1 MAWFDYLIIILVG
14 IPMVLGL
21 KIGLVRVTAN
31 IFGIVGGIFLALR
44 FSDQFIDSIDA
55 YINDPQISSEIS
67 FFAIIVLTIFASW
80 AAASFLKKVLSLLL
94 LGWVD
99 RVGGALFGAVLGSF
113 IVGAIIFVM
122 EFSSIPWALEALSDS
137 RMKSIF
143 EFTVEFIQQFGTA
156 GTPLSSI

>member
-1 MAWFDYLIIILVG
+1 MAWFDYLIIVLVG

-31 IFGIVGGIFLALR
+31 IFGIIGGIFLALR
-44 FSDQFIDSIDA
+44 FSDQFIGPIDTF
-55 YINDPQISSEIS
+55 INDQQISAAIS
-67 FFAIIVLTIFASW
+67 FFSVIVFTIFASW

-113 IVGAIIFVM
+113 IVGTIIFVM
-122 EFSSIPWALEALSDS
+122 EISSLPGAADALSDS
-137 RMKSIF
+137 RLKSIF
-143 EFTVEFIQQFGTA
+143 EFTIEFIEEFRTTGI
-156 GTPLSSI
+156 PL

>member
-1 MAWFDYLIIILVG
+1 MAWFDYLIIVLVG

-44 FSDQFIDSIDA
+44 FSDQFIGPIDTLV
-55 YINDPQISSEIS
+55 NDQQISSAIS
-67 FFAIIVLTIFASW
+67 FFSIIVLTIFASW
-80 AAASFLKKVLSLLL
+80 AAASFMKKILSLLL

-99 RVGGALFGAVLGSF
+99 RAGGALFGAVLGSF

-122 EFSSIPWALEALSDS
+122 EISSLPWAVDALSDS
-137 RMKSIF
+137 RMKTIF
-143 EFTVEFIQQFGTA
+143 EFTIEFIEEVSTTGI
-156 GTPLSSI
+156 PR

>member
-1 MAWFDYLIIILVG
+1 MAWFDYLIIVLVG

-31 IFGIVGGIFLALR
+31 IFGIVGGISLALR
-44 FSDQFIDSIDA
+44 FSDQFIGPIDTLV
-55 YINDPQISSEIS
+55 NDQQISSAIS
-67 FFAIIVLTIFASW
+67 FFSIIVLTIFASW

-99 RVGGALFGAVLGSF
+99 RAGGALFGAVLGSF

-122 EFSSIPWALEALSDS
+122 EISSLPWAVDALSDS

-143 EFTVEFIQQFGTA
+143 EFTIEFIEEVSATGI
-156 GTPLSSI
+156 PL